1 MFLGFVFIR
10 NMIILSFTGS
20 YPVTENMHSL
30 CGIYICIASSGKNHL
45 ISTKFGTQIRIWNL
59 VSHNDQT
66 WKFLRFKVADD
77 FLQSFWAITRQ
88 PIVRF
93 QWSFVQRSRIEWL
106 LQSRDINSKFQKFKL
121 ANGRHIANRN
131 IAVSQQRR
139 SSAVAE
145 RPCNVSCHCVSL
157 SGSLFVHWNCMSV
170 SCTVSEIFSVKEWS
184 NFENRGRGRSR
195 SLKMVPFDRP

>member
-121 ANGRHIANRN
+121 ANGRHI
-131 IAVSQQRR
+131 
-139 SSAVAE
+139 
-145 RPCNVSCHCVSL
+145 
-157 SGSLFVHWNCMSV
+157 
-170 SCTVSEIFSVKEWS
+170 
-184 NFENRGRGRSR
+184 ENRKIAISQRKMIRFWWNLALNWTCGTRWQPDDQLENFWNSR
-195 SLKMVPFDRP
+195 WRTTAVLKIIFGSNSAANFPIIWHG